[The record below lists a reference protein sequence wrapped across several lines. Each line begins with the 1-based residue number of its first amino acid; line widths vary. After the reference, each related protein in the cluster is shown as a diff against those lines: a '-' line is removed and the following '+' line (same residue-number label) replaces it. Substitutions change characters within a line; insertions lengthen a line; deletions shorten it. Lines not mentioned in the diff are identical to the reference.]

1 MHIIYKSTLETD
13 VLVNNDSTVPD
24 NVTDDA
30 NIVSSNNI
38 SFNLRENEGE
48 KSITPTL
55 KIFCT
60 IPVTVAECVVFQ

>member
-55 KIFCT
+55 KIVCT